1 MLFSSRCR
9 SSPAPVSLMLRSR
22 SKAAAEVKV
31 RGIKKR
37 VEKYNILFAL
47 ELAGFGR
54 IRVDARLR
62 TGSVTA
68 VFYVDAEES
77 LKRIDMEL
85 PRLRES
91 LRAVGFREVLLA

>member
-1 MLFSSRCR
+1 
-9 SSPAPVSLMLRSR
+9 
-22 SKAAAEVKV
+22 
-31 RGIKKR
+31 
-37 VEKYNILFAL
+37 
-47 ELAGFGR
+47 
-54 IRVDARLR
+54 VDARLR

-91 LRAVGFREVLLA
+91 LRAVGFREVLLAARPLRNMVQERELKFTALALGMPADIRLLNVKV